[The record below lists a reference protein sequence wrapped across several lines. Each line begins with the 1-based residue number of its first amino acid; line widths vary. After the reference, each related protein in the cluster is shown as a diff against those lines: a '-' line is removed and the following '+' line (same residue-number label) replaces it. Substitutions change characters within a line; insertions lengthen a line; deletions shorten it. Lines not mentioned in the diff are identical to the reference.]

1 MRRYP
6 TATSVTSLA
15 SSLARYAE
23 KAECTVSTARAVSR
37 SHGAARSPRPA
48 MEEEEEEEEEAPPA
62 LLVFLD
68 GERIRA
74 MLWRLGGERGAQIPP
89 GQVAFSVLGLV

>member
-1 MRRYP
+1 
-6 TATSVTSLA
+6 
-15 SSLARYAE
+15 
-23 KAECTVSTARAVSR
+23 
-37 SHGAARSPRPA
+37 

-62 LLVFLD
+62 LLVFLDFLAMD